1 MLHNFELHKC
11 KKPINPN
18 FGNQIKIKEM
28 KNKNKNKVERRL
40 EQNCARES
48 GTSPPKQKKLK
59 KTSQLQ
65 NASTQT

>member
-1 MLHNFELHKC
+1 LNGRIRSRKEQTNKQTNKITTQIVQEKMLHNFELHKC

-40 EQNCARES
+40 E
-48 GTSPPKQKKLK
+48 
-59 KTSQLQ
+59 
-65 NASTQT
+65 